1 MDRQEELLQIL
12 NLGDQAKLS
21 QFMEDIYHIDTAEML
36 EDLDDDQL
44 QSLIVLLSFQD
55 LALLLEQCE
64 PDQQARIVRFLD
76 TFSLVEVFSF
86 MSTDDVADVLGE
98 MATKSRK
105 EVLKYM
111 RYSDRKNIQM
121 ILSYGDDTAGGIMT
135 TEFIALKQSLLAEDA
150 IQKVQDIAP
159 DTEVIEQI
167 FVTDAGHHLVGTV
180 DLRDIFKAGHN
191 QTLGDIMTDNPISIR
206 PEEDQEEASFLVTKY
221 DLKVLPVVNR
231 NHQILGIITV
241 DDIIDVINEEHE
253 EDLLAM
259 SGVSRDEEVD
269 GTILS
274 SIRNRLPWLAI
285 NLLTAVLA
293 SAVITFFESTI
304 EQVIALSAAAPIIA
318 SMGGNAGTQTL
329 SVVLT
334 NLATKELERDEL
346 PRIFFKEIVVGAF
359 NGLVVGAIAGG
370 FMYLRYQNI
379 YLSLIMLLSMIIAL
393 VVANIAGFAIPLIM
407 KKMHF
412 DPVLSSGIFL
422 TTVTDVVGFFAFLA
436 LATLFLPHLMASM

>member
-1 MDRQEELLQIL
+1 MDRQDELLQIL
-12 NLGDQAKLS
+12 QLGDQQRLS
-21 QFMEDIYHIDTAEML
+21 QFMEDIYHINTAEML

-44 QSLIVLLSFQD
+44 QTLISLLSFED
-55 LALLLEQCE
+55 MALLLEQCE
-64 PDQQARIVRFLD
+64 PDQQSRIVRFLD

-98 MATKSRK
+98 MSTKSRK

-111 RYSDRKNIQM
+111 KYSDRKNIQM
-121 ILSYGDDTAGGIMT
+121 ILSYGEETAGGIMT
-135 TEFIALKQSLLAEDA
+135 TEFIALKERILAERA
-150 IQKVQDIAP
+150 IQKIQEIAP
-159 DTEVIEQI
+159 DTEVMEQI
-167 FVTDAGHHLVGTV
+167 FVTDEQHKLVGTV
-180 DLRDIFKAGHN
+180 DLRDIFKAA
-191 QTLGDIMTDNPISIR
+191 QDETLGDIMLENPIFIH
-206 PEEDQEEASFLVTKY
+206 PEEDQEQASFLVTKY

-231 NHQILGIITV
+231 NNQILGIITV

-253 EDLLAM
+253 EDVLAM
-259 SGVSRDEEVD
+259 GGVSRDEEVD

-274 SIRNRLPWLAI
+274 SIRNRLPWLI
-285 NLLTAVLA
+285 VNLLTAVLA
-293 SAVITFFESTI
+293 SAVITHFESTI

-334 NLATKELERDEL
+334 NLATHNIEREEI
-346 PRIFFKEIVVGAF
+346 PRLFFKEI
-359 NGLVVGAIAGG
+359 LVGAINGAVAGIVAG
-370 FMYLRYQNI
+370 VFMYLRYENI
-379 YLSLIMLLSMIIAL
+379 YLSVIMFASMVIAL
-393 VVANIAGFAIPLIM
+393 VVANIAGFVIPLVM

-436 LATLFLPHLMASM
+436 LATAFLPHLLGA